1 MRDAQRSEFRP
12 FARLARLAALPLAL
26 VSCQAS
32 RTLRVTSE
40 PSQAEVRLDGA
51 RVGTTPCEIPFEH
64 YGVRR
69 VAVYLPGFRSYSRS
83 VELSPPWYGQFPFD
97 IVSEVILP
105 LGWSDTHVVHVK
117 LVQGQPVL
125 LEPDLPGVLERADKL
140 RHAGPEG
147 PAPIRSDE
155 SEDP

>member
-1 MRDAQRSEFRP
+1 MSDAPLIAPRP
-12 FARLARLAALPLAL
+12 PLRLLRLAALSLAL
-26 VSCQAS
+26 VSCQAT

-40 PSQAEVRLDGA
+40 PSQAEVRLDGV

-69 VAVYLPGFRSYSRS
+69 VGLYLSGYRSYSRS
-83 VELSPPWYGQFPFD
+83 VEIEPPWYGQFPFD
-97 IVSEVILP
+97 IVSEVLLP
-105 LGWSDTHVVHVK
+105 LGWNDTHVVHVK

-140 RHAGPEG
+140 RHSGPEG
-147 PAPIRSDE
+147 PPPVGAVD
-155 SEDP
+155 DGN